1 MNRRRI
7 FFSLFFVIFFCGLLF
22 SLQFKKNNMKITT
35 ETLPSGLKVLVKE
48 TSSNEIVAIDFFI
61 GKGSG
66 AENREEAGLTYL
78 TSRLF
83 FKGTKDKNFMQIA
96 EGFDSLGGI
105 WGLSVERDFSE
116 IHLVIPRKYWKEG
129 LKLFSEV
136 LTMPSFP
143 EEEVNKEKKMI
154 SQEIRSLEDNPF
166 EFAHCAFNENIYGR
180 HPYGKPTFG
189 FLDTV
194 SRFNRTDLLKQ
205 YKRCFYS
212 QNAII
217 TFVGNL
223 DANEVISLVKEN
235 FRGLPSGSFERSVF
249 GSQAFQSREKRV
261 VIRKSDLQQSMMFLG
276 FSAPEVQNEDYPVLK
291 AVSALLGGGMSSRMF
306 ENIRDKKGI
315 GYALGSFYPTRVDTS
330 TFVFYL
336 GVQPERVKEAET
348 AFWEEIKKIQAEEIN
363 EEELQKIKNYLTGNF
378 YLAQQRNQD
387 QAYYLGW
394 FETIGLGYDFGAG
407 YLKNIAELKTPEIKE
422 AAKKYFRDDKAVLL
436 ILSPENF

>member
-1 MNRRRI
+1 MNKRRI
-7 FFSLFFVIFFCGLLF
+7 FFSLFFVIFLCGLLF
-22 SLQFKKNNMKITT
+22 SLQSKKNNMKITT
-35 ETLPSGLKVLVKE
+35 KTLPNGLKVLVKE

-61 GKGSG
+61 GSGSG

-83 FKGTKDKNFMQIA
+83 FKGTKDKNYMQIA
-96 EGFDSLGGI
+96 ESFDSLGGI

-116 IHLVIPRKYWKEG
+116 IHLVIPRKYWREG
-129 LKLFSEV
+129 LRLFAEV
-136 LTMPSFP
+136 LTRPAFP
-143 EEEVNKEKKMI
+143 EEEVQKEKKMI
-154 SQEIRSLEDNPF
+154 SQEIQSLEDNPF
-166 EFAHCAFNENIYGR
+166 EFAHCAFNENIYGS

-194 SRFNRTDLLKQ
+194 SRFSRTDLLKQ
-205 YKRCFYS
+205 YKRYFCS

-223 DANEVISLVKEN
+223 DAKEVISLVREN
-235 FRGLPSGSFERSVF
+235 FHGLPSGEPFVF
-249 GSQAFQSREKRV
+249 SSQAFQSRGKRT
-261 VIRKSDLQQSMMFLG
+261 VIKKSDLQQSMMFLG
-276 FSAPEVQNEDYPVLK
+276 FRAPAVQNEDYPVLK

-336 GVQPERVKEAET
+336 GVQPERVKEAEE
-348 AFWEEIKKIQAEEIN
+348 AFREEIKKVQTEEIS

-378 YLAQQRNQD
+378 YLAQQRNKD

-394 FETIGLGYDFGAG
+394 FETIGLGYDFGAV

-422 AAKKYFRDDKAVLL
+422 AAKKYFKEDEATLL
-436 ILSPENF
+436 TLIPGEI